1 MWWTDS
7 VAKRKVKKAAKPAKA
22 KVAKSKSK
30 KITTTKKTAK
40 TVKSKARKIAS
51 SATKAT
57 AKKSAAKKTSKKKV
71 KKAVAKKKAGST
83 KKTAKKVAKKKAS
96 PAKKT
101 TKAKSKPKST
111 KKKVTKAKKTST
123 AKKTAGSGKA
133 KATTKAKPVKPPK
146 IPKTF
151 LTKKQLREF
160 KELLLVKRA
169 ELVGDVSNLTMQGL
183 GKDGAHGGEFSSM
196 PIHMADLGSDNW
208 EQEFNLDLLA
218 NERSLV
224 RQIDET
230 LVRIEN
236 RTYGICVATHN
247 PISIERLKA
256 KPWAK
261 YCIEYARR
269 REEGRLP

>member
-1 MWWTDS
+1 M
-7 VAKRKVKKAAKPAKA
+7 AKRRVKKAAKPAKA
-22 KVAKSKSK
+22 KAAKSKPK
-30 KITTTKKTAK
+30 KTTATKKTVKAK
-40 TVKSKARKIAS
+40 TRKIAS

-57 AKKSAAKKTSKKKV
+57 AKKSAAKKTSKKKA
-71 KKAVAKKKAGST
+71 KKAVVKKKAGSA
-83 KKTAKKVAKKKAS
+83 KKTAKKVVKKKARL
-96 PAKKT
+96 AKKT

-111 KKKVTKAKKTST
+111 KKKVAKAKKAST
-123 AKKTAGSGKA
+123 TKKTAGSGKA
-133 KATTKAKPVKPPK
+133 RATTKAKPVKPPK

-169 ELVGDVSNLTMQGL
+169 ELVGDVSNLTMQSL
-183 GKDGAHGGEFSSM
+183 GKDGTHGGESSSM

-269 REEGRLP
+269 REEGRVP